1 MSAADGVFDA
11 LRRAA
16 GTALAMLQSRV
27 ELATLELGEAGQR
40 LFSAALMAVFGVL
53 MLIAAV
59 VMLTVWVVM
68 LLWDPYGPAVLAAFG
83 VLYLLIAAV
92 LWVAVSVKLRNQ
104 PPLLAATLDELRR
117 DAAALRPPSGGSQA
131 P

>member
-59 VMLTVWVVM
+59 VTVWVVM

-83 VLYLLIAAV
+83 VLYLLIAAA

>member
-1 MSAADGVFDA
+1 MSAAEGVFEA

-16 GTALAMLQSRV
+16 GTGLAMLQSRV

-40 LFSAALMAVFGVL
+40 LFAAALLAVFGVL

-68 LLWDPYGPAVLAAFG
+68 LFWDPYGPTVLAIFG
-83 VLYLLIAAV
+83 LVYLLAAAGL
-92 LWVAVSVKLRNQ
+92 LWAVSVRLRNQ
-104 PPLLAATLDELRR
+104 PPLLAETIDELRR
-117 DAAALRPPSGGSQA
+117 DAAALRA
-131 P
+131 PTAGPNGP